1 MSQRFILTGVLMA
14 ALLLVVAYMAP
25 QPAAAQTTNFKEKWA
40 ALKAAAQ
47 KEGRVVFRIG
57 SSEARAFRQHRATFE
72 KILGIKLEIITGS
85 SRRLIPKIV
94 AERGAGRYT
103 TDLWLSGP
111 SSVYSLLIPA
121 GAIEKLQPDYLF
133 HPEVVGDSRV
143 WFGDGFPYADPEQER
158 QWAYGADPDPQIW
171 YNTKRVNPDDFNS
184 FQDLL
189 NPKWKG
195 KIVARDPR
203 QSGVTGPAGFLVEM
217 VGKEWVRKLWSTQK
231 IAIAPD
237 ARTGAEWLA
246 QGRYLVGIYGF
257 QRAVNAA
264 MRDGLPVKP
273 LEKPFPEGVQVGM
286 GGRGFQAMTKAPH
299 PNAARYFGN
308 WFLSREGQ
316 ILYQRITGDNSL
328 RTDIPK
334 DDVTPDDRIDPKGKN
349 WYDWKK
355 TIERDAAQVWH
366 RKLLKEIGGY

>member
-1 MSQRFILTGVLMA
+1 MLKRFVLAGVLTAALLMA
-14 ALLLVVAYMAP
+14 AYGAP
-25 QPAAAQTTNFKEKWA
+25 EPAAAQPTNFKEKWA

-57 SSEARAFRQHRATFE
+57 SSEARAFREHRE
-72 KILGIKLEIITGS
+72 ELQKILGIKLEIITGS
-85 SRRLIPKIV
+85 SRRLVPKLV

-103 TDLWLSGP
+103 ADLWLSGP

-121 GAIEKLQPDYLF
+121 GAIKKLQPDFLF
-133 HPEVVGDSRV
+133 HPEVVGDAGV

-158 QWAYGADPDPQIW
+158 QWAYGADPDPQVY
-171 YNTKRVNPDDFNS
+171 YNTKRVNPDNFKS

-189 NPKWKG
+189 DPKWKG
-195 KIVARDPR
+195 KIVVRDPR
-203 QSGVTGPAGFLVEM
+203 GSGVTGPAGFLVEM

-231 IAIAPD
+231 IVIAPD

-246 QGRYLVGIYGF
+246 QGRYLIGLYGF
-257 QRAVNAA
+257 QRAVTAA
-264 MRDGLPVKP
+264 KRDGLPVAA
-273 LEKPFPEGVQVGM
+273 LHKPFPEGIQVGM
-286 GGRGFQAMTKAPH
+286 GGRGFHALTKAPH
-299 PNAARYFGN
+299 PNAAKYFGN

-316 ILYQRITGDNSL
+316 MFYQRITGDNSL

-355 TIERDAAQVWH
+355 VIQRQKAQKFH
-366 RKLLKEIGGY
+366 RKLLAEIGGY